1 MHTNRNR
8 IRNTPI
14 MMPETINPVA
24 ATLMSMLKTSALKNT
39 QWLAALRLAAAGV
52 LLLAMVAC
60 GGDSEQDKPG
70 TAADQ
75 LAPGTTVSLTPAPSK
90 ENAGGQSGEAS
101 AAASGVQPHA
111 AASPSRGSASAAAG
125 EQVDAGDSATSFPV
139 PPERD
144 FFRLAEQLIPG
155 IGTVERVVRTQ
166 STTLEPG
173 HRITLNLVDLDSRQL
188 YESEFELLHVSP
200 HAYWLFEDAVD
211 AELDDI
217 QRSAKEFEEV
227 IYPAVTGAFGTEWT
241 PGVDGDPHLYVVVAH
256 LRGAGGYFNA
266 ADEYPREVRPI
277 SNEIEAIYINARYL
291 PVGSEMFSQVLAHE
305 LQHAV
310 HWRADLSDETWV
322 NEGLSE
328 LAVTIAGYPEFSIF
342 DFRRAGPTSLT
353 QWPANDIGGS
363 ENYGAASLFMHYLA
377 EHYVGEGDLRP
388 LLDEPADGIPGIDA
402 YLEASGH
409 GVTFTNVFRDW
420 AVANLLDEE
429 EGLFGY
435 SDLSFRVPVYG
446 NAVVGRELRS
456 TIPQYS
462 NEYVRL
468 GRADDTIKFT
478 FEGDRTV
485 PLLPVE
491 VGDGCWWSNKGDVID
506 STLTARV
513 DLRNVEQALLEYD
526 LWFSIEED
534 WDFAY
539 VEVSEDSGR
548 TWAILETPLSSTD
561 DPLQVSFGPGY
572 TGATEGWQR
581 ESVSLDRWAGQEV
594 LLRFQYITDAAIH
607 DHGLCVRGLGVTA
620 GNGPTELEVD
630 WVPNGFVQ
638 TNNLV
643 LQDFMVQVV
652 FEGEDG
658 TPNRVVQVD
667 LDENNRAETTLELT
681 ENLKRIVAIIQPTA
695 PSTRMLASY
704 TIKLDTAE

>member
-1 MHTNRNR
+1 
-8 IRNTPI
+8 
-14 MMPETINPVA
+14 MMPETVNPVA

-39 QWLAALRLAAAGV
+39 QWLAALQLASAGV

-60 GGDSEQDKPG
+60 GGDSSQDGPG
-70 TAADQ
+70 TTADQ
-75 LAPGTTVSLTPAPSK
+75 LAPGTTVSLTPAPSE

-101 AAASGVQPHA
+101 AAASGTQSHA
-111 AASPSRGSASAAAG
+111 AASPSNGSATAAAT
-125 EQVDAGDSATSFPV
+125 ESVDAGEAATSFPV

-200 HAYWLFEDAVD
+200 HAYWFFEDAVD
-211 AELDDI
+211 AKPDDI
-217 QRSAKEFEEV
+217 QRSAREFEEV

-277 SNEIEAIYINARYL
+277 SNEIEAIYVNARYL
-291 PVGSEMFSQVLAHE
+291 PVGTDQFSQVLAHE

-328 LAVTIAGYPEFSIF
+328 LAVTIAGYPEFSIL

-377 EHYVGEGDLRP
+377 EHYVGGGDLRP
-388 LLDEPADGIPGIDA
+388 LLEEPADGVPGIDA

-409 GVTFTNVFRDW
+409 GVIFTDVFRDW

-429 EGLFGY
+429 GGLYGY
-435 SDLSFRVPVYG
+435 SDLSFKVPVYG
-446 NAVVGRELRS
+446 NAVVGRELQS
-456 TIPQYS
+456 IIPQYS

-468 GRADDTIKFT
+468 ERAESVVRFT

-506 STLTARV
+506 STLTARL
-513 DLRNVEQALLEYD
+513 DLQDVEQAILEYD

-539 VEVSEDSGR
+539 VEVSEDGGK
-548 TWAILETPLSSTD
+548 TWTILETSLSSTD

-572 TGATEGWQR
+572 TGATKGWRR
-581 ESVSLDRWAGQEV
+581 ESVSLDRWAGQQV
-594 LLRFQYITDAAIH
+594 LVRFQYITDAAIH
-607 DHGLCVRGLGVTA
+607 DHGLCVRDLKVTA
-620 GNGPTELEVD
+620 GNDGWKLETD
-630 WVPNGFVQ
+630 WVPNGFVW

-643 LQDFMVQVV
+643 RQDFIVQVV
-652 FEGEDG
+652 YEGAEG
-658 TPNRVVQVD
+658 SPNRVVQVE
-667 LDENNRAETTLELT
+667 LDRNNRGQITLEPAQD
-681 ENLKRIVAIIQPTA
+681 LKRIVAIIQPIA
-695 PSTRMLASY
+695 PSTRMRASY
-704 TIKLDTAE
+704 TIRLESVE